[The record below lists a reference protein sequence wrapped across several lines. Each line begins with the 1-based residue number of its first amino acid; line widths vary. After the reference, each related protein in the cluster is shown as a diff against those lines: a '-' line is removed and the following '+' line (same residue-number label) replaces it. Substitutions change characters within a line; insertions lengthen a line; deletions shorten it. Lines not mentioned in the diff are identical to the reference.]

1 MLNLFRARNNSN
13 YCVTFALRKA
23 SLHMVVLE
31 GRDNDK
37 PSLVVCDDVTV
48 TDGDYTTALRKLA
61 HSYAKYCRHNPPVGL
76 VLGID
81 FYQSVSLDRPD
92 LEPAELAASLR
103 YSLRDL
109 VSYEPDDCIADY
121 YELPIKKAGQNK
133 INAIAASKTELAPLI
148 QTLHEISDNVV
159 AVLSEEQAIAE
170 MFTASEEPTVV
181 AYQQA
186 EQAALLQVYRGGE
199 LQVNRAVRAL
209 EQLHTL
215 TLDEVRMGG
224 LQPLSVEVQRS
235 GDYFERQLRQSPIR
249 QVTLALTLPKQDEV
263 LASLHEDLGLPVAW
277 ASYPAWAQELAV
289 GDYSDFA
296 ALGGAVATLK
306 LWEGKR

>member
-13 YCVTFALRKA
+13 YCVTFALRKG

-31 GRDNDK
+31 RRNNDA
-37 PSLVVCDDVTV
+37 PSLVVCDDVAV
-48 TDGDYTTALRKLA
+48 KDGDVQTAIRQLT
-61 HSYAKYCRHNPPVGL
+61 HSYAKYCRHHPPIGL
-76 VLGID
+76 VLGVG
-81 FYQSVSLDRPD
+81 FYQSVALDRPD
-92 LEPAELAASLR
+92 LAADELAASLR

-109 VSYEPDDCIADY
+109 VSYEPEDCIADY
-121 YELPIKKAGQNK
+121 YELPIQMAGQNK
-133 INAIAASKTELAPLI
+133 INAIAASKTELTPLL
-148 QTLHEISDNVV
+148 QALHEVSDNVV
-159 AVLSEEQAIAE
+159 AVVSEEQAVAE
-170 MFTASEEPTVV
+170 MFSDCTEPTVV

-186 EQAALLQVYRGGE
+186 EQAALVQVYRSGQ

-215 TLDEVRMGG
+215 TIDEVRMGG

-249 QVTLALTLPKQDEV
+249 QITLALALPKQDEV
-263 LASLHEDLGLPVAW
+263 LTSLHEDLGLPVAW
-277 ASYPAWAQELAV
+277 ANYPTWAQELAT

-296 ALGGAVATLK
+296 ALGGALATLK
-306 LWEGKR
+306 IWEAEQ

>member
-31 GRDNDK
+31 RRDNDA
-37 PSLVVCDDVTV
+37 PSLVVCDDVAV
-48 TDGDYTTALRKLA
+48 KDGDAVTAIRQLT
-61 HSYAKYCRHNPPVGL
+61 HSYAKYCRHNPPIGI
-76 VLGID
+76 VLGIG
-81 FYQSVSLDRPD
+81 FYQSVALDRPD
-92 LEPAELAASLR
+92 LAASELAASLR

-109 VSYEPDDCIADY
+109 VSYEPEDCIADY
-121 YELPIKKAGQNK
+121 YELPIQMAGQNK
-133 INAIAASKTELAPLI
+133 INAIAASKTELTPLL
-148 QTLHEISDNVV
+148 QALHEISDNVV
-159 AVLSEEQAIAE
+159 AVISEEQAIAE
-170 MFTASEEPTVV
+170 MFSDCAEPTVV

-186 EQAALLQVYRGGE
+186 EQAALLQVYRSGQ

-209 EQLHTL
+209 EQLHKL

-277 ASYPAWAQELAV
+277 ANYPTWAQELAA

-296 ALGGAVATLK
+296 ALGGALATLK
-306 LWEGKR
+306 IWEAEQ